1 MTAKTIAVTVGLIS
15 AALLSA
21 CTATAEPTTTPTEPP
36 KSGDAARFPDLSSYT
51 PVDIVDYRIDTTS
64 PGHPSSGTYF
74 LTPDGIMCNFPTL
87 VAQCMGNNLPGVPP
101 AASNPSA
108 GANGVNWISTD
119 GGLKQ
124 TNAAPAS
131 GVVLGQQIKTLP
143 PFHSITVSDVTCG
156 VDDKG
161 TTACKDPQGRAFVL
175 SPSWS
180 GWIPKV

>member
-1 MTAKTIAVTVGLIS
+1 MTAKTIAVTVGLIG
-15 AALLSA
+15 AAILSA
-21 CTATAEPTTTPTEPP
+21 CTATAEPTTPTEPT
-36 KSGDAARFPDLSSYT
+36 KSGDASRFPDLSSYT
-51 PVDIVDYRIDTTS
+51 PVNIADYRIDTTS

-74 LTPDGIMCNFPTL
+74 LTPDGITCNFPTL
-87 VAQCMGNNLPGVPP
+87 AAQCTGNNFPGVPP
-101 AASNPSA
+101 AAT
-108 GANGVNWISTD
+108 GVNWVGTMTQ
-119 GGLKQ
+119 LRQ
-124 TNAAPAS
+124 TGDSIAS
-131 GVVLGQQIKTLP
+131 GGIALGQQIKTLP